1 MSDTSMLF
9 TETTI
14 GKLKLKNRIAVAPMT
29 RVSATEDGRPTEDM
43 VRYYARF
50 ARGGF
55 GLLITEGVYP
65 DQAHSQGYLYQP
77 GIANDTQ
84 ANAWR
89 TVAQAVHEEGAS
101 IFMQLM
107 HAGALSQ
114 GNNWTTETIG
124 PSDVQPV
131 GEQMG
136 FYRGEGAYPMP
147 REMTA
152 DEISQLIHD
161 FAAAASRAQAAG
173 FDGVEIHGANGYI
186 LDQFLTDYTNA
197 RTDEYG
203 GATANRVRLLVEVS
217 QAVRRAVGSD
227 FPVGI
232 RISQGKVNDFKHK
245 WANGEEDA
253 RIIFGQLATAGLDY
267 IHVTE
272 HDATKPAFET
282 GPTLAELA
290 KRHAGLPVIANGQ
303 LEDPGKAAALLADGA
318 ADVVALA
325 KGALSNREWPHR
337 VMQGEA
343 LAAFDGGVLQP
354 LAHIKPSEL

>member
-14 GKLKLKNRIAVAPMT
+14 GKLTLKNRIALAPMT
-29 RVSATEDGRPTEDM
+29 RVSAADDGRPTEDM

-65 DQAHSQGYLYQP
+65 DQLHSQGYLCQP

-89 TVAQAVHEEGAS
+89 RVVDAVHEEGAS

-114 GNNWTTETIG
+114 GSHWTTETIG
-124 PSDVQPV
+124 PSGVQPV

-147 REMTA
+147 REISTG
-152 DEISQLIHD
+152 EIAGLIQD

-173 FDGVEIHGANGYI
+173 FDGIEIHGANGYI
-186 LDQFLTDYTNA
+186 LDQFLTDYTNT
-197 RTDEYG
+197 RTDGYG
-203 GATANRVRLLVEVS
+203 GSTENRVRLLVEVS
-217 QAVRRAVGSD
+217 QAVRRAVGPD

-232 RISQGKVNDFKHK
+232 RISQGKVNDFHHK
-245 WANGEEDA
+245 WAKGEDDA
-253 RIIFGQLATAGLDY
+253 RVIFGQLSKAGLDY

-272 HDATKPAFET
+272 HDVAKPAFGS

-290 KRHAGLPVIANGQ
+290 KRYGGLPVIANGK
-303 LEDPGKAAALLADGA
+303 LEDPGKAAAVLASGA
-318 ADVVALA
+318 ADVIALG
-325 KGALSNREWPHR
+325 KGALSNRDWAHR
-337 VMQGEA
+337 VVQGEP
-343 LAAFDGGVLQP
+343 LLAFDGGVLQP